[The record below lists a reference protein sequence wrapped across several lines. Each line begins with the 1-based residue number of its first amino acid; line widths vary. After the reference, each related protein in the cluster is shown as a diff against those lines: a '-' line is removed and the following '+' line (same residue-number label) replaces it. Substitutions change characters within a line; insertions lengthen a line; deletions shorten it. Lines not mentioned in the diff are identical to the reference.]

1 MTALKGKAIDA
12 FVKKRDPSIAAIL
25 LYGPDLGLVRERA
38 DTLARDVVTDIK
50 DPFNAIELSDQ
61 DLKAEPTKLAD
72 EAAALSFAGGE
83 RLVRIRTAGEPAA
96 KAADI
101 LLKGLDKGT
110 LKPNALVIIEA
121 GDLTPRSALRK
132 MFEKAKTAVSLPCY
146 VDGPADVRALANDC
160 ARAEGLQFDDDALDL
175 ITAMLGED
183 RGVSRS
189 EIDKLILYK
198 GLKTQRD
205 GPATISLEDVRH
217 VMADG
222 VSDMADAAAASVAD
236 GDPKLL
242 TTALYR
248 SQTAGASPITLLRAL
263 QRAFTRLHQAQG
275 FMSKGESAAA
285 AMKRL
290 KPPVFFI
297 EQRAF
302 ETRLRRWPLKSLERA
317 LDLLVDAEL
326 DAKTTGSPQREIV
339 ERTALKLS
347 LMGAR
352 ARR

>member
-25 LYGPDLGLVRERA
+25 IYGPDLGLVRERA
-38 DTLARDVVTDIK
+38 DTLARDVVTDLK

-61 DLKAEPTKLAD
+61 DIKAEPTKLAD
-72 EAAALSFAGGE
+72 EATALSFAGGE
-83 RLVRIRTAGEPAA
+83 RLVRIRTGGDAA
-96 KAADI
+96 SKAAQI
-101 LLKGLDKGT
+101 LLNGLDDKSI
-110 LKPNALVIIEA
+110 KPNALVIIEG
-121 GDLTPRSALRK
+121 GDLSPRSALRK
-132 MFEKAKTAVSLPCY
+132 MFEKSKAAVSLPCY
-146 VDGPADVRALANDC
+146 VDGPAQVRALANDN
-160 ARAEGLQFDDDALDL
+160 AKAEGLQFDDDALDL
-175 ITAMLGED
+175 LTTMLGED

-198 GLKTQRD
+198 GLKSQRD
-205 GPATISLEDVRH
+205 GPATISLHDVRH
-217 VMADG
+217 VLADG
-222 VSDMADAAAASVAD
+222 VSDMADEAAASVAD
-236 GDPKLL
+236 GNPKLL

-248 SQTAGASPITLLRAL
+248 SQSAGASPITLLRAL
-263 QRAFTRLHQAQG
+263 QRAFSRLHLAQSYI
-275 FMSKGESAAA
+275 SKGESAAN

-302 ETRLRRWPLKSLERA
+302 ENRLRKWPMANLERA
-317 LDLLVDAEL
+317 LDLLVEAEL
-326 DAKTTGSPQREIV
+326 DAKTTGYPQREIV